1 MEGLPE
7 EKMDLIA
14 SAFSSLTVKQQS
26 EVMSRLLRSC
36 QLPQLKEIYNEL
48 CPMLSIDFVSTLPR
62 ELVER
67 IFSYLSAEDLFR
79 MACCNKSW
87 REFANTNIL
96 WQPLCALKNWL
107 NFDTD
112 EQLFSKNQYSYS
124 PTVFAMKKHILE

>member
-1 MEGLPE
+1 MDESPE

-14 SAFSSLTVKQQS
+14 SAFDSLTVKEQS
-26 EVMSRLLRSC
+26 EVLSRLLRAC

-48 CPMLSIDFVSTLPR
+48 CTLLSIDFVSTLPR

-87 REFANTNIL
+87 RELTNTDIL
-96 WQPLCALKNWL
+96 W
-107 NFDTD
+107 
-112 EQLFSKNQYSYS
+112 
-124 PTVFAMKKHILE
+124 